1 MDNSIPITK
10 REQLKQKFVK
20 SKKAIEALFKQFNY
34 DEEVSH
40 YDSMK
45 KLCACLENVMN
56 VDSLYDFSKYLN
68 NQAHLPI
75 QLNFKYIYNKI
86 ELSNMTNSRRYFKT
100 GLGVSRNPMLKACK
114 DLKPENTEIFYLNAF
129 FFNRSQRL
137 MTIFKLYPRKKN

>member
-1 MDNSIPITK
+1 MDNSIHTSK
-10 REQLKQKFVK
+10 REELKQKFVK
-20 SKKAIEALFKQFNY
+20 SKKAIEALFKQFQY

-75 QLNFKYIYNKI
+75 
-86 ELSNMTNSRRYFKT
+86 
-100 GLGVSRNPMLKACK
+100 
-114 DLKPENTEIFYLNAF
+114 
-129 FFNRSQRL
+129 
-137 MTIFKLYPRKKN
+137 